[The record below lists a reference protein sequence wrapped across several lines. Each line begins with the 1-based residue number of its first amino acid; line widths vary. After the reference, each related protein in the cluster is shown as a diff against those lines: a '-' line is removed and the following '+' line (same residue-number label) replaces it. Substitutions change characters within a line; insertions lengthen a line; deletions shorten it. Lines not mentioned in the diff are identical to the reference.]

1 LQRKV
6 NTNSWNNKCLQN
18 KW

>member
-6 NTNSWNNKCLQN
+6 NTNSWRNRCL
-18 KW
+18 